1 MGVLANPDLNQAMV
15 PSKQKRTHAVLRA
28 SSAHRSASTSKPR
41 FVGERVQLGELGK
54 TQSGGT
60 PSSKHPEFFSGSIPW
75 IGTTALNG
83 KLLDESNA
91 VKMITAEAVEK
102 SATKIVPAGS
112 IMVGI
117 RVGVGKVA
125 INSVPMCTSQDIV
138 SIIGVDERQWNKEY
152 ISLALQYKAPILASQ
167 AQGATITGITSKTL
181 KSITIPV
188 LSLVSQNA
196 IVSQLRSIEQ
206 QIAYTKVMLEQLDS
220 LAKSRFVEMFGGLD
234 SEGSRSLKDV
244 CSIITDGTHQSPKF
258 VDEGIPFLFVSN
270 IASDTVDYETNKFIS
285 VEDYEQLI
293 RRTPIE
299 IGDVLVSAVGSFG
312 HPAVVRD
319 GRPFCFQR
327 HIAYLKPRHDL
338 VDSNYLHAVLLSDD
352 AQRYMDRCAKGV
364 AQRTVTLKSFKEMK
378 IPVPSMGL
386 QDEFADF
393 IAQVD
398 KSRFVRD
405 HEMNFRCERFTLS
418 WSTIA

>member
-1 MGVLANPDLNQAMV
+1 M
-15 PSKQKRTHAVLRA
+15 S
-28 SSAHRSASTSKPR
+28 SKPR
-41 FVGERVQLGELGK
+41 FVGEWVQLGELGK

-138 SIIGVDERQWNKEY
+138 SIIGIDEGQWNKEY

-220 LAKSRFVEMFGGLD
+220 LAKSRFVEMFGDLD
-234 SEGSRSLKDV
+234 SDDSRPLKDV
-244 CSIITDGTHQSPKF
+244 CSIITDGTHQPPKF

-270 IASDTVDYETNKFIS
+270 IASDVVDYETNKFIS
-285 VEDYEQLI
+285 AEDYEQLI

-299 IGDVLVSAVGSFG
+299 IGDLLVSAVGSFG

-327 HIAYLKPRHDL
+327 HIAYLKPRHNL
-338 VDSNYLHAVLLSDD
+338 VDSDYLHAALLSDD

-378 IPVPSMGL
+378 IPVPSMCF
-386 QDEFADF
+386 QEEFAAF
-393 IAQVD
+393 VSQVD
-398 KSRFVRD
+398 KSRF
-405 HEMNFRCERFTLS
+405 
-418 WSTIA
+418 IAQQQIEKLQMLYDSLAQDYFGD